1 MQQHPQVFLK
11 ALGALEVV
19 TGHAAGGKGVGV
31 GPVGGEDV
39 QRVVPI
45 GQVEH
50 LVLQKM
56 GYPRRGVDGLP
67 LQLEAPVGP
76 AVVDGKHR
84 VAGGEPGLGHHVEPQ
99 PVFQHRAV

>member
-76 AVVDGKHR
+76 AVVDGEHR
-84 VAGGEPGLGHHVEPQ
+84 VAGGKPDLGHHVEPQ